1 MAVRIHF
8 TDADLAHVRLAQ
20 APDPMWEA
28 LLSMHMLQTDTGSA
42 VFGGWRQRIR
52 RELTADVRP
61 LLRLAPPVGYSA
73 DFLTPA
79 AGTGGLDAG
88 VGALL
93 STPRL
98 RFRGDLVEL
107 ARAGRRL
114 PPWARSLADGDKEA
128 VVHLAR
134 SFRGYFAT
142 ALAPWWDRVRARF
155 DAERA
160 IHSRYLTDG
169 DLGGLLSTLH
179 AGLVWRQ
186 PVLEVTGMGADRDVH
201 LDGRGLLV
209 LPSYFCW
216 RKPTLLKDPALP
228 CVVAYP
234 MTHET
239 VLSGGAPG
247 LRSLNA
253 LLGRTRAGILGS
265 VAEHGLTTTEL
276 AHDAGISPA
285 TASHHVGILRKAGLV
300 STCKAGKA
308 VLHTV
313 TPLGLALLDGRVG
326 TRQRRL
332 A

>member
-8 TDADLAHVRLAQ
+8 TDADLAQIRLAP

-28 LLSMHMLQTDTGSA
+28 LLSMHMLQTDTGAA
-42 VFGGWRQRIR
+42 VFGGWRRRIR
-52 RELTADVRP
+52 RELPADVRP

-73 DFLTPA
+73 DFLTPT

-93 STPRL
+93 STPRG
-98 RFRGDLVEL
+98 RFRGDLLEL
-107 ARAGRRL
+107 SRAGRGL
-114 PPWARSLADGDKEA
+114 PPWARPLADGDKEA
-128 VVHLAR
+128 VAHLAR
-134 SFRGYFAT
+134 SFRGYFET
-142 ALAPWWDRVRARF
+142 ALAPWWGRVRARF

-160 IHSRYLTDG
+160 IHSRYLADGDHGDQG

-179 AGLVWRQ
+179 AGLVWRK
-186 PVLEVTGMGADRDVH
+186 PVLEVTGVGADRDVH

-216 RKPTLLKDPALP
+216 RKPTLLRDPALP
-228 CVVAYP
+228 CVVVYP
-234 MTHET
+234 MTHGT
-239 VLSGGAPG
+239 MLGGGASG

-253 LLGRTRAGILGS
+253 LLGRTRAGILEL
-265 VAEHGLTTTEL
+265 VADHGLTTTEL

-285 TASHHVGILRKAGLV
+285 TASHHVGVLRKAGLL
-300 STCKAGKA
+300 STCKAGKT
-308 VLHTV
+308 VLHSV
-313 TPLGLALLDGRVG
+313 TPLGMALLDGR
-326 TRQRRL
+326 

>member
-8 TDADLAHVRLAQ
+8 TDDDLAQIRLAQ

-42 VFGGWRQRIR
+42 VFGGWRRRVR
-52 RELTADVRP
+52 RELPATVRP
-61 LLRLAPPVGYSA
+61 LLRMAPPIGYSA

-88 VGALL
+88 IGALL
-93 STPRL
+93 STPRQRL
-98 RFRGDLVEL
+98 RGDLVEL
-107 ARAGRRL
+107 SRAGRRL

-128 VVHLAR
+128 VGHLAR
-134 SFRGYFAT
+134 VFRAYFTA
-142 ALAPWWDRVRARF
+142 ALAPWWSRLRTRF
-155 DAERA
+155 GAERA
-160 IHSRYLTDG
+160 AHGRYLADG
-169 DLGGLLSTLH
+169 DLGALLGALH
-179 AGLVWRQ
+179 PGLVWRR
-186 PVLEVTGMGADRDVH
+186 PVLEVTGLGADRDVR

-228 CVVAYP
+228 CVVVYP

-239 VLSGGAPG
+239 PLNGGMPG

-253 LLGRTRAGILGS
+253 LLGRTRAGILES
-265 VAEHGLTTTEL
+265 VADHGVTTTEL

-285 TASHHVGILRKAGLV
+285 TASHHVGILRKAGLL
-300 STCKAGKA
+300 STCRAGKA
-308 VLHTV
+308 ALHSV
-313 TPLGLALLDGRVG
+313 TPLGLALLDGRA
-326 TRQRRL
+326 R
-332 A
+332 

>member
-8 TDADLAHVRLAQ
+8 TDADLAHIRLAQ

-42 VFGGWRQRIR
+42 VFGGWRRRLR
-52 RELTADVRP
+52 RELPADVRP

-88 VGALL
+88 IGALL
-93 STPRL
+93 STPRG
-98 RFRGDLVEL
+98 RFRGDLLEL
-107 ARAGRRL
+107 SRAGRRL
-114 PPWARSLADGDKEA
+114 PPWARPLADGDKEA
-128 VVHLAR
+128 VAHLAR

-142 ALAPWWDRVRARF
+142 ALAPWWGRVRARF

-160 IHSRYLTDG
+160 VHKRYLTGGDLT

-179 AGLVWRQ
+179 AGLVWRK
-186 PVLEVTGMGADRDVH
+186 PVLEVTGVGADRDVH

-216 RKPTLLKDPALP
+216 RKPTLLKDPTLP
-228 CVVAYP
+228 CVVVYP
-234 MTHET
+234 MTHEAM
-239 VLSGGAPG
+239 LSGGASG

-253 LLGRTRAGILGS
+253 LLGRTRAGILAT
-265 VAEHGLTTTEL
+265 VAGHGVTTTEL
-276 AHDAGISPA
+276 AQGMGISLA

-308 VLHTV
+308 VLHSA
-313 TPLGLALLDGRVG
+313 TPLGLALLDGR
-326 TRQRRL
+326 

>member
-8 TDADLAHVRLAQ
+8 TDDDLAHIRLAP

-28 LLSMHMLQTDTGSA
+28 LLSMHMLQTGDGSA
-42 VFGGWRQRIR
+42 AFGGWRR
-52 RELTADVRP
+52 RVRHDLPAEVRP

-93 STPRL
+93 STPRQRL
-98 RFRGDLVEL
+98 RHDLVEL
-107 ARAGRRL
+107 SRAGRRL
-114 PPWARSLADGDKEA
+114 PPWARPLADGDKEA
-128 VVHLAR
+128 VAHLAR
-134 SFRGYFAT
+134 TFREYFAT
-142 ALAPWWDRVRARF
+142 ALAPWWGRVRTRF

-160 IHSRYLTDG
+160 AHSRYLADG

-179 AGLVWRQ
+179 PGLVWRP
-186 PVLEVTGMGADRDVH
+186 PVLELTGLGADRDVR

-209 LPSYFCW
+209 LPSYFCR

-228 CVVAYP
+228 CVVVYP

-239 VLSGGAPG
+239 VLSGGTPG

-253 LLGRTRAGILGS
+253 LLGRTRAGILES
-265 VAEHGLTTTEL
+265 VADHGVTTTEL
-276 AHDAGISPA
+276 AHDAGIAPA

-300 STCKAGKA
+300 STCRAGKA
-308 VLHTV
+308 VLHSV
-313 TPLGLALLDGRVG
+313 TPLGLALLDGRTAPWSG
-326 TRQRRL
+326 CS